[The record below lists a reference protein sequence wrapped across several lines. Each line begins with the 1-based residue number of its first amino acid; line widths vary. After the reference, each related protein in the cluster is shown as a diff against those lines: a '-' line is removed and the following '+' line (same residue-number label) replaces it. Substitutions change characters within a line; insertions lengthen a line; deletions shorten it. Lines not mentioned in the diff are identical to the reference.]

1 MATRLALRIQNRLE
15 ELAPSERKLATM
27 LLERNDDPLVY
38 SATELAQQAGVSKAT
53 AARLFRSLGYR
64 DFNEVRLEAREERNR
79 TSPIQRILVPSK
91 APSGATAAESH
102 LQIEL
107 ANLTRTFEELSTD
120 RLRRAAHA
128 IAHANNLW
136 LIGRG
141 AEAGLAEHARLL
153 FARLRP
159 KVNRLSGQ
167 ADTLAEDLAM
177 LGPQDT
183 LLVIAIRPDMRLIEP
198 ALEWAQTTR
207 LTSVAVCDA
216 TSSERLRRLGA
227 ETLVCHAAGY
237 GVGPSHTAAISMIRM
252 LAIATREALGASAER
267 RSELIAEIRE
277 ELSG

>member
-15 ELAPSERKLATM
+15 ELAPSERRLAVM

-79 TSPIQRILVPSK
+79 TSPIQRVLAPAE
-91 APSGATAAESH
+91 APSGATAAETH
-102 LQIEL
+102 LQIEI

-128 IAHANNLW
+128 IAHASTLW
-136 LIGRG
+136 LVGRG
-141 AEAGLAEHARLL
+141 AEAGLAEHALLL

-159 KVNRLSGQ
+159 KVHRLSGHG
-167 ADTLAEDLAM
+167 DSLAENLAM
-177 LGPQDT
+177 LGPQDA
-183 LLVIAIRPDMRLIEP
+183 LLTIAIRPEMRLIEP
-198 ALEWAQTTR
+198 ILDWARTTR
-207 LTSVAVCDA
+207 LASVAVCDA
-216 TSSERLRRLGA
+216 TSAERLRRLGA

-237 GVGPSHTAAISMIRM
+237 GVGPSHTAAISMVRM
-252 LAIATREALGASAER
+252 LAIAAREALGLSADR
-267 RSELIAEIRE
+267 RSELIADIRD
-277 ELSG
+277 ELFG